1 MRILNLNNSLQ
12 NGSRLPEKFLN
23 INDSTLLGSTPDEI
37 ISAVEAKIMKKINS
51 FNNKLNISKIEYG
64 NQTIIPGV
72 QRTLYSSY
80 IFDRIKISE
89 DERDYYLQRSYIV
102 NVIHDQ
108 LYAEKMIA
116 YVLLSNSIQEGRNT
130 TTTQQIFPT
139 LADYI
144 SHFLSSPSFG
154 YANLPIYY
162 LNIINETITSKVM
175 QRRLIEVEQLGIYTI
190 DVFDKNHELYSND
203 YTNFSWFTNYFL
215 TPDSGKF
222 VGEHFEID
230 VNTRYIKL
238 LDNKLSGT
246 IVSNN
251 GHYSF
256 KGSQEKPLML
266 NILSIFIVG
275 LKKGYTVDIHEVV
288 NFFDNHP
295 IEGKKG
301 IRIMDLLSFMEKH
314 DRGVDNL

>member
-175 QRRLIEVEQLGIYTI
+175 QRRLIEVEQLGIYY
-190 DVFDKNHELYSND
+190 H
-203 YTNFSWFTNYFL
+203 
-215 TPDSGKF
+215 
-222 VGEHFEID
+222 
-230 VNTRYIKL
+230 
-238 LDNKLSGT
+238 
-246 IVSNN
+246 
-251 GHYSF
+251 
-256 KGSQEKPLML
+256 
-266 NILSIFIVG
+266 
-275 LKKGYTVDIHEVV
+275 
-288 NFFDNHP
+288 
-295 IEGKKG
+295 
-301 IRIMDLLSFMEKH
+301 
-314 DRGVDNL
+314 